1 MAELLPCPFCRS
13 DDLDEQR
20 GRLVHV
26 FCLDCQASGPGGDD
40 LSVALAAWNRRA
52 APDPALLAPAK
63 LGARLCRDQLSP
75 TGGFCH
81 ARYEHLDRIGIEE
94 GALIPGCLDSTGP
107 VPKPGIA
114 DAIAALLAPDGA
126 GESEVRS

>member
-1 MAELLPCPFCRS
+1 METPIEFRSVSDLLSAVGEAAAQYKARIATLEALLAERP
-13 DDLDEQR
+13 
-20 GRLVHV
+20 
-26 FCLDCQASGPGGDD
+26 
-40 LSVALAAWNRRA
+40 A